1 MFAWAFN
8 SSILAAADSAG
19 PFTIKELQQLLA
31 SQFGS
36 KKADQM
42 MWALSPFEYLAR
54 HGHNGDRLFV
64 GSMPVSALLPYI
76 PVVLEHCR
84 DLIDLQRPQDA
95 SVLAKSAAKLSERLL
110 TVLTVPAVQQGLG
123 GLQQLQPSIAVLES
137 AQETFKQHVA
147 AAAASISRQNDPQ
160 HSQHDQWGPA
170 CGAVVPSEPAGQSM
184 QQQTAPAHPQ
194 QQQPPRQQQQQ
205 HPIQAPL
212 RCAGNSCSPAVAAV
226 LSVAQPQQQPQQQQQ
241 QQPMQLPLR
250 CAGNSS
256 SPAVRAAPSAA
267 QPQQPQQSMQAPLRC
282 AGNSSSPAA
291 AAALS
296 AAQPE
301 QQQQPM
307 QASHPRPG
315 NSSSA
320 AIAAALSAAVG
331 FVPAPA
337 TDSGKDLRLA
347 ALLGAAAQY
356 SNEASGVF
364 PPCFTALLATW
375 ASLVYGEF
383 AATSSIQVRK

>member
-31 SQFGS
+31 SKFGS
-36 KKADQM
+36 NTAEKM

-84 DLIDLQRPQDA
+84 DWIDIQRPHEA

-123 GLQQLQPSIAVLES
+123 GLQQVQPSIAVLES
-137 AQETFKQHVA
+137 AHETFKQHVA
-147 AAAASISRQNDPQ
+147 AAAAWVSRQNDPQ

-170 CGAVVPSEPAGQSM
+170 CGAVMPSEPAGQSM

-194 QQQPPRQQQQQ
+194 QQQ
-205 HPIQAPL
+205 
-212 RCAGNSCSPAVAAV
+212 
-226 LSVAQPQQQPQQQQQ
+226 
-241 QQPMQLPLR
+241 QPMQLPLR

-256 SPAVRAAPSAA
+256 SPAVGAAPSAA
-267 QPQQPQQSMQAPLRC
+267 QPQQPMQAPLRC
-282 AGNSSSPAA
+282 AGNSSSP
-291 AAALS
+291 
-296 AAQPE
+296 
-301 QQQQPM
+301 
-307 QASHPRPG
+307 
-315 NSSSA
+315 

-356 SNEASGVF
+356 SSEASGVF
-364 PPCFTALLATW
+364 PPCFTVLLATW

-383 AATSSIQVRK
+383 AATSSIQVWSWFVLLPSPPFVFLVCSC